1 MIGPS
6 AFFTPDTHDD
16 IFIGADHIELIHTS
30 DNGFNELYRCNKNG
44 RFFIYKVLKKEHR
57 GKPLY
62 EQLLKKEFNI
72 GISLN
77 HVGIRQYFGFTN
89 VPSLGN
95 CIVMEWIDGK
105 TLESRIKE
113 GSIDKA
119 IVKKIIFELCDALEH
134 IHKKQV
140 IHRDLKPEN
149 IMITDN
155 GNNVKII
162 DFGLADADSYNSL
175 KAPAGTRYYASP
187 ELLAGEPVDA
197 RTDIWSLGMI
207 INELTKRYRYVSACC
222 LRRNRNKRYSSV
234 ADINRDIKNAGFRRF
249 KRIVFWSGIVMAVT
263 ATVTYFTVTDKA
275 PTEIQTL
282 TESSRDTATVIP
294 AQVIPA
300 PEQPV
305 TTSEPQAE
313 SKEKPAA
320 KSSEMPPADNIN
332 ASELDQLFKDA
343 ASSIL

>member
-16 IFIGADHIELIHTS
+16 IFIGTDHIELIHTS

-222 LRRNRNKRYSSV
+222 LRRNRNKRYSSA
-234 ADINRDIKNAGFRRF
+234 ADVKNGIRNARFRRI
-249 KRIVFWSGIVMAVT
+249 KHIVLIFGIVTSAT
-263 ATVTYFTVTDKA
+263 TVTYFTVTDKVS
-275 PTEIQTL
+275 TEIQSL
-282 TESSRDTATVIP
+282 TEPTGDTIKAP
-294 AQVIPA
+294 AQVIMT

-320 KSSEMPPADNIN
+320 KSSEMQPADNIN

>member
-6 AFFTPDTHDD
+6 AFFTPDTQGD
-16 IFIGADHIELIHTS
+16 IFIGTDHIELIHTS

-57 GKPLY
+57 GKPFY

-95 CIVMEWIDGK
+95 CIVMEWINGK

-187 ELLAGEPVDA
+187 ELLAGEPIDA

-207 INELTKRYRYVSACC
+207 INELTQRYRYVSARC
-222 LRRNRNKRYSSV
+222 LRLNREQRYNTAATIKS
-234 ADINRDIKNAGFRRF
+234 DILKAGARRWTWLSILLGFMIVSCAVYLILTNREEVKEIPQIHKVVETEPIKVEPIQETAIQEDDIQ
-249 KRIVFWSGIVMAVT
+249 
-263 ATVTYFTVTDKA
+263 DA
-275 PTEIQTL
+275 PTQKEHKTEIK
-282 TESSRDTATVIP
+282 
-294 AQVIPA
+294 
-300 PEQPV
+300 PE
-305 TTSEPQAE
+305 E
-313 SKEKPAA
+313 
-320 KSSEMPPADNIN
+320 NIN
-332 ASELDQLFKDA
+332 SEELDKLFNDA
-343 ASSIL
+343 AMSIF

>member
-1 MIGPS
+1 
-6 AFFTPDTHDD
+6 
-16 IFIGADHIELIHTS
+16 
-30 DNGFNELYRCNKNG
+30 
-44 RFFIYKVLKKEHR
+44 
-57 GKPLY
+57 
-62 EQLLKKEFNI
+62 
-72 GISLN
+72 
-77 HVGIRQYFGFTN
+77 
-89 VPSLGN
+89 
-95 CIVMEWIDGK
+95 MEWIDGK

-222 LRRNRNKRYSSV
+222 LRRNRNKRYSSA
-234 ADINRDIKNAGFRRF
+234 ADVKNGIRNARFRRI
-249 KRIVFWSGIVMAVT
+249 KHIVLIFGIVTFAT
-263 ATVTYFTVTDKA
+263 TVTYFTVTDKA
-275 PTEIQTL
+275 STEIQSL
-282 TESSRDTATVIP
+282 TEPTGDTIKAP
-294 AQVIPA
+294 AQVIVT

>member
-6 AFFTPDTHDD
+6 AFFTPDTQGD

-57 GKPLY
+57 GKPFY

-187 ELLAGEPVDA
+187 ELLAGEPIDA

-222 LRRNRNKRYSSV
+222 LRRNRNKRYSSA
-234 ADINRDIKNAGFRRF
+234 ADVKNGIRNARFRRI
-249 KRIVFWSGIVMAVT
+249 KHIVLIFGIVMAAA
-263 ATVTYFTVTDKA
+263 ATVTYFTVTDKSPA
-275 PTEIQTL
+275 ESQPPIEPTVGTIK
-282 TESSRDTATVIP
+282 AP
-294 AQVIPA
+294 AQEIVT

-305 TTSEPQAE
+305 TTSEPQTE
-313 SKEKPAA
+313 SKGKPAA
-320 KSSEMPPADNIN
+320 KSSDTPPTDNID

-343 ASSIL
+343 SSSIL

>member
-6 AFFTPDTHDD
+6 AFFTPDTQGD

-57 GKPLY
+57 GKPFY

-222 LRRNRNKRYSSV
+222 LRRNRNKRYSSA
-234 ADINRDIKNAGFRRF
+234 ADVKNGIRNARFRRI
-249 KRIVFWSGIVMAVT
+249 KHIVLTFGIVT
-263 ATVTYFTVTDKA
+263 AATTVTYFTVTDKA
-275 PTEIQTL
+275 STEIQSL
-282 TESSRDTATVIP
+282 TEPTGDTIKAP
-294 AQVIPA
+294 AQVIVT

-313 SKEKPAA
+313 SKGKPAA
-320 KSSEMPPADNIN
+320 KSSDKPPADNIN